1 MKNNFTH
8 IINAAASQKRS
19 FDTSIESV
27 KNLLDESIQNA
38 SRVPGSIHK
47 IEFSQNELR
56 TGWLRGSLSYPW
68 VVVCFI
74 IPSVID
80 SLI

>member
-8 IINAAASQKRS
+8 IIKAAASQKRS

-27 KNLLDESIQNA
+27 KNILDESIQN
-38 SRVPGSIHK
+38 SVQGNVQK
-47 IEFSQNELR
+47 VEFAKQEYR

-68 VVVCFI
+68 VIVCFI

>member
-8 IINAAASQKRS
+8 IVNAAASQKRS
-19 FDTSIESV
+19 FDDSIESV
-27 KNLLDESIQNA
+27 KNLLDESIQNSA
-38 SRVPGSIHK
+38 KVPENIHK
-47 IEFSQNELR
+47 IEFSQKEFR

>member
-27 KNLLDESIQNA
+27 KNILDESIQN
-38 SRVPGSIHK
+38 SIQVQRNVHK
-47 IEFSQNELR
+47 VEFAQKEFR

-68 VVVCFI
+68 VIVCFI

-80 SLI
+80 SLV